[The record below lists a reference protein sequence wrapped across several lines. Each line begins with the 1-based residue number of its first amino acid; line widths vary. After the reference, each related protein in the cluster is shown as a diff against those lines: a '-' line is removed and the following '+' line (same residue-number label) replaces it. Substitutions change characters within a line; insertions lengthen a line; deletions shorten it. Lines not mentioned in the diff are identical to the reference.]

1 MCSDSFLA
9 QLKRTVFSLFL
20 GLGLAFFA
28 GCATTPPHVEVTRL
42 NTAMEDI
49 PEEELLDVGIEIF
62 EVAGSA
68 LEKTKE
74 NDTQAEIKKAEAHYI
89 PMHLKTTLQQSG
101 YWGAVRVIPGPSD
114 SIDVTVTGQIL
125 KSNGQ
130 LVELKVRAVDSTGR
144 EWLHKKYKGRSGLDS
159 FTKSKLAE
167 FDAMQDVYNRIAN
180 DLQAVFRELTAG
192 ECERIR
198 ITSSLK
204 FAASFAPDAFADY
217 IRTQKN
223 GETELLRLP
232 SREDPMY
239 ARLMQ
244 LRERE
249 YMLVDTIN
257 QHYDIFYRQM
267 WDSYD
272 KWRRFDRTETLA
284 LKKVKQQGWARIGL
298 GAAMVIGAVLLENNS
313 GGVWDSA
320 VLRDIL
326 VLGGFE
332 VVMSGVS
339 ITKEAQMHAAAL
351 DELGKSFSAEV
362 RPVVVRVEGET
373 VRLTGTAEEQY
384 KKWRELLRKIYT
396 EETGFG
402 EDELPAGAN

>member
-1 MCSDSFLA
+1 MLQAFL
-9 QLKRTVFSLFL
+9 LCIGVLFVS
-20 GLGLAFFA
+20 
-28 GCATTPPHVEVTRL
+28 GCATTPPVVKVRPLEV
-42 NTAMEDI
+42 AFEDI
-49 PEEELLDVGIEIF
+49 PDAELLDVGIEIF

-68 LEKTKE
+68 LKKAKE

-89 PMHLKTTLQQSG
+89 PVHLKTTLQQSG

-114 SIDVTVTGQIL
+114 SIDLVVSGEIL

-130 LVELKVRAVDSTGR
+130 RIELSVRAVDSTGR
-144 EWLHKKYKGRSGLDS
+144 EWLDKKYKGDSGIDS
-159 FTKSKLAE
+159 FTQSKKGEL
-167 FDAMQDVYNRIAN
+167 DAMQDVYNRIAN
-180 DLQAVFRELTAG
+180 DLQRIYKSFTAG
-192 ECERIR
+192 EREKIR
-198 ITSSLK
+198 ITSSLR

-217 IRTQKN
+217 VRIRKD
-223 GETELLRLP
+223 GSAELLRLP
-232 SREDPMY
+232 SRDDPMY

-244 LRERE
+244 LRDRE
-249 YMLVDTIN
+249 HMLIDTIN
-257 QHYDIFYRQM
+257 QHYEIFYNQM

-298 GAAMVIGAVLLENNS
+298 GAAMIVGAILLENNS
-313 GGVWDSA
+313 GGVWDSSI
-320 VLRDIL
+320 LRDVI

-351 DELGKSFSAEV
+351 DELGQSFSSEV

-384 KKWRELLRKIYT
+384 KKWRELLRKIYA

-402 EDELPAGAN
+402 DTEMAAPAR